1 MPASLCSLFRT
12 GQFLVSGSTSGAVS
26 VWDTGEAG
34 HERKPEPVLSFLS
47 QKDCTNGVRSY
58 HRSWGSDWEGG
69 ELQRE
74 QASSLRV
81 LTDCLSLPPA
91 CTLACLCWPLP
102 LVSVCF
108 QNPPR
113 VGTRRSRR
121 WTVPCSLCATS
132 TLNVNFR
139 SGGVGEAQT
148 PVSLMFN
155 RVKRNRE
162 GQKEVGVSLYKK
174 ILYDTRVSVSVWE
187 GK

>member
-1 MPASLCSLFRT
+1 MPASLCSLPRT

-34 HERKPEPVLSFLS
+34 LERKPEPVLSFLP

-74 QASSLRV
+74 QASSLGG

-102 LVSVCF
+102 PVSVCF
-108 QNPPR
+108 QSPRR
-113 VGTRRSRR
+113 VGTRGSRR
-121 WTVPCSLCATS
+121 WTFPCSPCATS
-132 TLNVNFR
+132 TLNVSFS
-139 SGGVGEAQT
+139 SGGVGGAQT
-148 PVSLMFN
+148 PVSLMLN
-155 RVKRNRE
+155 RVRRNRE
-162 GQKEVGVSLYKK
+162 GQKEVGVSLHKK
-174 ILYDTRVSVSVWE
+174 VLYDTRISVSVWG